1 MARTRTDKVRH
12 LAAVPMFQRLS
23 QRQLQRVARHV
34 DEVQVPAGKV
44 VAREGEIGREL
55 LIVVEGEAEV
65 RRGNTTLARIAPGG
79 FFGEMSL
86 IDGKLRSATV
96 VAATDMTLLVV
107 NGREFKPLLD
117 DTPGMKDNIMLA
129 LVDRLRKADDRLT
142 M

>member
-1 MARTRTDKVRH
+1 MARTRTEKLRH
-12 LAAVPMFQRLS
+12 LSAVPMFRRLS
-23 QRQLQRVARHV
+23 QRQLQRVARHM

-55 LIVVEGEAEV
+55 LIVVEGEADV
-65 RRGNTTLARIAPGG
+65 QRGDTTLARIMPGD

-86 IDGKLRSATV
+86 IDGKLRSASV

-107 NGREFKPLLD
+107 HGREFKPLLD

-129 LVDRLRKADDRLT
+129 LVDRLRNADDRLT